1 LGESDL
7 KTYVS
12 LIDKWTILIFFVTA
26 VLSAVIGAERKRGG
40 YWEVRAKQMP
50 FIFIAAWGL
59 LIVEIVGY
67 MWAYVSNKFPR
78 ANEALFGIIP
88 CLCFAIGYGALL
100 FFPKDWFN
108 TFASP
113 LVPLFISASSIR
125 KFVSSLKQPLSKMLD
140 VSDSTTP
147 REAIINFLKTIL
159 KLGAFQVPAIL
170 YLAFFK
176 SSPFAEVWILIFG
189 IISMVLGSSISFLSI
204 GISIFR

>member
-1 LGESDL
+1 VSVA
-7 KTYVS
+7 KQYVN
-12 LIDKWTILIFFVTA
+12 LPVLYTIPIFLVVA
-26 VLSAVIGAERKRGG
+26 ILSAVIGAERTKSG
-40 YWEVRAKQMP
+40 YSGVKIKQMP

-67 MWAYVSNKFPR
+67 MWAYVSYKFPH

-125 KFVSSLKQPLSKMLD
+125 KFVSTLKQPLSKMLD
-140 VSDSTTP
+140 VAVSTTP
-147 REAIINFLKTIL
+147 REAIKNFLKTIL

-204 GISIFR
+204 VISIFR

>member
-1 LGESDL
+1 V
-7 KTYVS
+7 KTNVS
-12 LIDKWTILIFFVTA
+12 IIYKWTILIFFVTA
-26 VLSAVIGAERKRGG
+26 VLSAVIGAERKRDG
-40 YWEVRAKQMP
+40 YWEARAKQMP

-59 LIVEIVGY
+59 IIVEIVGY
-67 MWAYVSNKFPR
+67 MWAYVSYKFPH

-140 VSDSTTP
+140 VPVSTTP
-147 REAIINFLKTIL
+147 REAIISFLKTML
-159 KLGAFQVPAIL
+159 KFGAFQVPAIL

-176 SSPFAEVWILIFG
+176 YAPFAEVWILIFG
-189 IISMVLGSSISFLSI
+189 IMSMVLGGSISFLSI